1 MATSKI
7 MEELDDENPE
17 EEEEK
22 NDCNKSFIDEMSQS
36 LKSKRQRIDLFSDE
50 DEWR

>member
-1 MATSKI
+1 
-7 MEELDDENPE
+7 MEEPDEENLE
-17 EEEEK
+17 EEEEL
-22 NDCNKSFIDEMSQS
+22 NDCSKSFIDEMSQS